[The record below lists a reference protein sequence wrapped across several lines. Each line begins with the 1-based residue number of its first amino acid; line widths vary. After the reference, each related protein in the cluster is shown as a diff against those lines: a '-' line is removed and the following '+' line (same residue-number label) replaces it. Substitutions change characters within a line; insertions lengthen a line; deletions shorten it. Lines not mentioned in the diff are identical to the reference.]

1 MRRHGA
7 VIPRFTVPAAIARLA
22 TAQAATARLAVGLV
36 AIALVAPI
44 AAWTPLHAQDRAT
57 VEKQTSLGETLMAR
71 GRLDEAERAFTAAV
85 RGSARDSLTARVRL
99 GEIHWMRGERAAAM
113 REFDHFIDVY
123 NQRGTRLTSRELT
136 AVGIACRYLGED
148 NPELFKDALKAFDE
162 AIARDTT
169 NLEPRILEAALF
181 LDKYDNA
188 DAQKTIADVL
198 ARNPSEPRALL
209 ALARRQASDGE
220 PGAMDAL
227 RRALE
232 ADPNYV
238 DAHVFMARIRLE
250 AEELKAAT
258 DAANQA
264 LAVDSAYA
272 PALATLAAA
281 RLMANDSAGFAD
293 AERRALARN
302 PHDGDFYATLGEV
315 MARNR
320 FYSRA
325 AAFARQGVERDPKSW
340 RARGVLG
347 VNLLRTGRV
356 ADGRQEL
363 ERAFAGDP
371 YNVQIKNTLDLL
383 DTFKDYT
390 EVRAPHFVFMIEKKD
405 ADLLSLYLREL
416 AAEAYDSLA
425 ARYGYRPAD
434 PVRVELYRSHA
445 DFSVRTMGLPGIGAL
460 GVSFGNVL
468 AMDSPFG
475 REVGEFNWGATF
487 WHELAHAF
495 TLGSSDHRV
504 PRWFSEGLSVFEE
517 RRARSGWGARVTPDF
532 LSAFEGG
539 ALPPPSRLNDGFT
552 RPAYPQQVIHAYYEA
567 SLVCELIARDHGT
580 QALVRMLRAYKEGMS
595 TPEVFRSVLG
605 TTPEQFDS
613 AFDKYMRE
621 RFGDRLAVV
630 EPLRLS
636 GDPSDSRAAARAG
649 DGKFAST
656 MREGAAALRAGRDDE
671 ATRRFQ
677 EAKAM
682 FPEYTGG
689 ESAYWYLSQLALKR
703 GDTTAAIAELKP
715 IVDSND
721 TQYEAH
727 LLLAKLLERRQDVAA
742 SARVLERAM
751 YIAPGTAATHEQLAT
766 MYATLGEWPKAV
778 RERRA
783 VVALAPVDRA
793 EAFYQLALALHRAGD
808 DAGARHAVLRA
819 LEAAPDFERAQKLLL
834 ELHQGAPS
842 GAGRAP

>member
-1 MRRHGA
+1 ML
-7 VIPRFTVPAAIARLA
+7 AAIGQLA
-22 TAQAATARLAVGLV
+22 LGLAATNAV
-36 AIALVAPI
+36 
-44 AAWTPLHAQDRAT
+44 WTPLRAQDRAT
-57 VEKQTSLGETLMAR
+57 IETQTSRGEAFMAR

-148 NPELFKDALKAFDE
+148 NPDLFKDALKAFDE

-169 NLEPRILEAALF
+169 NLEPRILEAELF
-181 LDKYDNA
+181 LDKYNHA
-188 DAQKTIADVL
+188 DAQKAIADVL
-198 ARNPSEPRALL
+198 ARDSSEPRALL
-209 ALARRQASDGE
+209 ALARRRAGDGE

-227 RRALE
+227 RRALK
-232 ADPNYV
+232 ANPDFV
-238 DAHVFMARIRLE
+238 DAHVFMARIRLD
-250 AEELKAAT
+250 AEELTAAT
-258 DAANQA
+258 DAANRA
-264 LAVDSAYA
+264 LAVDAAYG
-272 PALATLAAA
+272 PAIAMLAAA
-281 RLMANDSAGFAD
+281 RLLGNDSTGFAD

-302 PHDGDFYATLGEV
+302 PHDGDFFATLAEV

-325 AAFARQGVERDPKSW
+325 AAFARQGVERNPSSW
-340 RARGVLG
+340 RAHGILG
-347 VNLLRTGRV
+347 LNLLRTGRV
-356 ADGRQEL
+356 ADGRREL
-363 ERAFAGDP
+363 ERAFKGDP

-390 EVRAPHFVFMIEKKD
+390 EVRAPHFVFMIERKD
-405 ADLLSLYLREL
+405 ADLLALYLRDL

-475 REVGEFNWGATF
+475 REVGEFNWGSTF

-517 RRARSGWGARVTPDF
+517 RRARPGWGARVTPDF
-532 LSAFEGG
+532 LAALEGG
-539 ALPPPSRLNDGFT
+539 ALPPASKLNDGFT

-595 TPEVFRSVLG
+595 TPEVFQRVLG
-605 TTPEQFDS
+605 TTPERFDS
-613 AFDKYMRE
+613 AFDSYLRE
-621 RFGDRLAVV
+621 RFGDRLALV
-630 EPLRLS
+630 EPLRLR
-636 GDPSDSRAAARAG
+636 GDPSDVRAAARAG

-656 MREGAAALRAGRDDE
+656 MRQGVAALRAGRDDE
-671 ATRRFQ
+671 AMRRFQ

-682 FPEYTGG
+682 FPEYAAG

-703 GDTTAAIAELKP
+703 ADTTSAIAELRP
-715 IVDSND
+715 IVESND

-727 LLLAKLLERRQDVAA
+727 VLLATLLEHRKDLAGAV
-742 SARVLERAM
+742 RVLEQAM
-751 YIAPGTAATHEQLAT
+751 YVSPGTAATHEQLAA
-766 MYATLGEWPKAV
+766 MYATLGDWPKAV

-793 EAFYQLALALHRAGD
+793 EALYQLALALHEAGD

-834 ELHQGAPS
+834 ELHQSAPA
-842 GAGRAP
+842 GAGRVP

>member
-1 MRRHGA
+1 MA
-7 VIPRFTVPAAIARLA
+7 TVG
-22 TAQAATARLAVGLV
+22 Q
-36 AIALVAPI
+36 IALGLA
-44 AAWTPLHAQDRAT
+44 AMSSAWTPLRAQGGAT
-57 VEKQTSLGETLMAR
+57 IEKQTSLGEALMAR
-71 GRLDEAERAFTAAV
+71 GRLDEAARAFTAAL

-148 NPELFKDALKAFDE
+148 SPELFKDALKAFDE

-169 NLEPRILEAALF
+169 DLEPRILEAELF
-181 LDKYDNA
+181 LDKYNSV
-188 DAQKTIADVL
+188 DAQKTIAEVL

-209 ALARRQASDGE
+209 ALARRRANDGE
-220 PGAMDAL
+220 PGAMEALSRAL
-227 RRALE
+227 R
-232 ADPNYV
+232 ADPDLV
-238 DAHVFMARIRLE
+238 DAHVFMARIRLD
-250 AEELKAAT
+250 AEDLKAAT
-258 DAANQA
+258 DAANRA
-264 LAVDSAYA
+264 LAIDSAYG
-272 PALATLAAA
+272 PALAMLAAA
-281 RLMANDSAGFAD
+281 RLLANDSTGFAD

-302 PHDGDFYATLGEV
+302 PHDGEFYATLGEV

-325 AAFARQGVERDPKSW
+325 AAFARRGVERDPRSW

-347 VNLLRTGRV
+347 LNLLRTGQV
-356 ADGRQEL
+356 ADGQREL
-363 ERAFAGDP
+363 DRAFAGDP
-371 YNVQIKNTLDLL
+371 YDVQIKNTLDLL
-383 DTFKDYT
+383 DTFEDYT
-390 EVRAPHFVFMIEKKD
+390 EVRAPHFVFMIERKD
-405 ADLLSLYLREL
+405 ADLLSLYLSDL
-416 AAEAYDSLA
+416 AGEAYDSLA

-475 REVGEFNWGATF
+475 RKVGEFNWGSTF

-517 RRARSGWGARVTPDF
+517 RRARPGWGGRVTPDF
-532 LSAFEGG
+532 LAALKGG
-539 ALPPPSRLNDGFT
+539 ALPPASRLNDGFT

-567 SLVCELIARDHGT
+567 SLVCELIARYHGP
-580 QALVRMLRAYKEGMS
+580 QALVRMLHAYRNGMS
-595 TPEVFRSVLG
+595 TPEVFQRVLG

-630 EPLRLS
+630 EPLRLR
-636 GDPSDSRAAARAG
+636 GDPSDASAAARAG

-656 MREGAAALRAGRDDE
+656 MRDGISALRVGRDDG
-671 ATRRFQ
+671 AMRLFQ
-677 EAKAM
+677 QAKAM
-682 FPEYTGG
+682 FPEYAAG
-689 ESAYWYLSQLALKR
+689 ESAYWYLGQLALKR
-703 GDTTAAIAELKP
+703 GDTTSAIAELQP
-715 IVDSND
+715 IVDSDD

-727 LLLAKLLERRQDVAA
+727 LLLARLLERRHDLARA
-742 SARVLERAM
+742 ARVLEQAM
-751 YIAPGTAATHEQLAT
+751 YISPGTAATHEQLAA

-793 EAFYQLALALHRAGD
+793 EALYQLALALHGAGD
-808 DAGARHAVLRA
+808 DAGARHAVLQA
-819 LEAAPDFERAQKLLL
+819 LEAAPNFERAQELLL
-834 ELHQGAPS
+834 ELHQGAPT
-842 GAGRAP
+842 GAGRVP

>member
-1 MRRHGA
+1 MRLDGA
-7 VIPRFTVPAAIARLA
+7 VLRRLTMVGAIG
-22 TAQAATARLAVGLV
+22 QLAVCL
-36 AIALVAPI
+36 
-44 AAWTPLHAQDRAT
+44 AAASAVWTPLRAQDRAT
-57 VEKQTSLGETLMAR
+57 IEKQTSLGEALMAR
-71 GRLDEAERAFTAAV
+71 GRLDEAARAFTAAV

-123 NQRGTRLTSRELT
+123 NQRGERLTSRELT
-136 AVGIACRYLGED
+136 AIGIACRYLGED

-169 NLEPRILEAALF
+169 DMEPRILEAELF
-181 LDKYDNA
+181 LDKYNDA
-188 DAQKTIADVL
+188 DAQKAIADVL
-198 ARNPSEPRALL
+198 ARDPNEPRALL
-209 ALARRQASDGE
+209 ALARRLANDGE

-227 RRALE
+227 GRALKVE
-232 ADPNYV
+232 PNLV
-238 DAHVFMARIRLE
+238 DAHVFMARIRLD
-250 AEELKAAT
+250 AEDLKAAT
-258 DAANQA
+258 DAANRA
-264 LAVDSAYA
+264 LAVDSAYG
-272 PALATLAAA
+272 PALAALAAA
-281 RLMANDSAGFAD
+281 RLLADDSTGFAG

-302 PHDGDFYATLGEV
+302 PHDGEFYATLGEV

-347 VNLLRTGRV
+347 LNLLRTGQV
-356 ADGRQEL
+356 ADGRREL

-371 YNVQIKNTLDLL
+371 YDVQIKNTLDLL

-390 EVRAPHFVFMIEKKD
+390 EVRAPHFVFMIDRKD
-405 ADLLSLYLREL
+405 ADLLSLYLRDL

-434 PVRVELYRSHA
+434 PVRVEIYRSHA

-475 REVGEFNWGATF
+475 RKVGDFNWGSTF

-504 PRWFSEGLSVFEE
+504 PRWYSEGLSVFEE
-517 RRARSGWGARVTPDF
+517 RRARPGWGARVTPDF
-532 LSAFEGG
+532 LAAFKGG

-613 AFDKYMRE
+613 AFDAYMRQ
-621 RFGDRLAVV
+621 RFGGRLAVV
-630 EPLRLS
+630 EPLRLR
-636 GDPSDSRAAARAG
+636 GDPADANAAARAG

-656 MREGAAALRAGRDDE
+656 MRDGIAALRAGRETE

-682 FPEYTGG
+682 FPEYTAG
-689 ESAYWYLSQLALKR
+689 ESAYWYLGQLALKR
-703 GDTTAAIAELKP
+703 ADTTTAIAELKS
-715 IVDSND
+715 IVESND

-727 LLLAKLLERRQDVAA
+727 LLLARLLESRRDIAGAA
-742 SARVLERAM
+742 GVLERAM
-751 YIAPGTAATHEQLAT
+751 YIAPGTAATHERLAA

-783 VVALAPVDRA
+783 VVALSPVDRA
-793 EAFYQLALALHRAGD
+793 EAFYQLALALHGAGD

-834 ELHQGAPS
+834 ELHQSAPA
-842 GAGRAP
+842 GAGRVP

>member
-1 MRRHGA
+1 MRSLIE
-7 VIPRFTVPAAIARLA
+7 VAIVGQIALGL
-22 TAQAATARLAVGLV
+22 AATS
-36 AIALVAPI
+36 
-44 AAWTPLHAQDRAT
+44 AAWTPLGAQDRAAI
-57 VEKQTSLGETLMAR
+57 EKQTSLGESLMAR
-71 GRLDEAERAFTAAV
+71 GRLDEAALAFTAAV

-136 AVGIACRYLGED
+136 AVGVACRYLGED

-169 NLEPRILEAALF
+169 DLEPRILEAELF
-181 LDKYDNA
+181 LDKYNSA

-209 ALARRQASDGE
+209 ALARRRANDGE
-220 PGAMDAL
+220 PGAMEAL
-227 RRALE
+227 SRALQ
-232 ADPNYV
+232 ADPQLV
-238 DAHVFMARIRLE
+238 DAHVFMARIRLD
-250 AEELKAAT
+250 AEDLKAAT
-258 DAANQA
+258 DAANRA
-264 LAVDSAYA
+264 LDIDSAYG
-272 PALATLAAA
+272 PALAMLAAA
-281 RLMANDSAGFAD
+281 RLLANDSAGFAG

-302 PHDGDFYATLGEV
+302 AHDGEFYATLGEV

-325 AAFARQGVERDPKSW
+325 AAFARRGVERDPKSW
-340 RARGVLG
+340 RAHAVLG
-347 VNLLRTGRV
+347 LNLLRTGQV
-356 ADGRQEL
+356 ADGRREL

-371 YNVQIKNTLDLL
+371 YDVQIKNTLDLL
-383 DTFKDYT
+383 DTFKGYT
-390 EVRAPHFVFMIEKKD
+390 EVRAPHFVFMVERKD
-405 ADLLSLYLREL
+405 ADLLSLYLRDL
-416 AAEAYDSLA
+416 AAESYDSLA

-475 REVGEFNWGATF
+475 RKVGEFNWGSTF

-517 RRARSGWGARVTPDF
+517 RRARPGWGGRVTPDF
-532 LSAFEGG
+532 LAALKGG
-539 ALPPPSRLNDGFT
+539 ALPPASRLNDGFT

-567 SLVCELIARDHGT
+567 SLVCELIARDHGV
-580 QALVRMLRAYKEGMS
+580 QALVRMLRAYKNGMS
-595 TPEVFRSVLG
+595 TPQVFQRVLG

-621 RFGDRLAVV
+621 RFGARLAVV
-630 EPLRLS
+630 EPLRLR
-636 GDPSDSRAAARAG
+636 GDPSDASAAARAG

-656 MREGAAALRAGRDDE
+656 MRDGIAALRAGRDDD
-671 ATRRFQ
+671 AARRFQ

-682 FPEYTGG
+682 FPEYTAG
-689 ESAYWYLSQLALKR
+689 ESAYWYLGQLALKR
-703 GDTTAAIAELKP
+703 GDTTAAIAELQP
-715 IVDSND
+715 IVDSDD
-721 TQYEAH
+721 TQYDAH
-727 LLLAKLLERRQDVAA
+727 LLLAGLLERRHDLAGA
-742 SARVLERAM
+742 ARVLEQAM
-751 YIAPGTAATHEQLAT
+751 YISPGTAATHEQLAA

-793 EAFYQLALALHRAGD
+793 EALYQLALALHRAGD
-808 DAGARHAVLRA
+808 DAGARHAVLQA
-819 LEAAPDFERAQKLLL
+819 LEAAPNFERAQELLL
-834 ELHQGAPS
+834 ELHQGAPT
-842 GAGRAP
+842 GAGRVP

>member
-1 MRRHGA
+1 MRTLIEMA
-7 VIPRFTVPAAIARLA
+7 
-22 TAQAATARLAVGLV
+22 AVGHL
-36 AIALVAPI
+36 ALGLSATS
-44 AAWTPLHAQDRAT
+44 AAWSPLRAQDRAT
-57 VEKQTSLGETLMAR
+57 IEKQTSIGEALMAR
-71 GRLDEAERAFTAAV
+71 GRLDEAARAFTAAV

-99 GEIHWMRGERAAAM
+99 GQLHWMRGERAAAM

-136 AVGIACRYLGED
+136 AVGIACRYLGVD
-148 NPELFKDALKAFDE
+148 SPERFKDALQALDE
-162 AIARDTT
+162 ALAPDTT
-169 NLEPRILEAALF
+169 DLEPRLLEAELF
-181 LDKYDNA
+181 LDKYNSVE
-188 DAQKTIADVL
+188 AQKTIADVL

-209 ALARRQASDGE
+209 ALARRRANDGE
-220 PGAMDAL
+220 PGAMEAL
-227 RRALE
+227 SRALE
-232 ADPNYV
+232 ADPDLV
-238 DAHVFMARIRLE
+238 DAHVFMARIRLD
-250 AEELKAAT
+250 AEDLRAAT
-258 DAANQA
+258 DAANRA
-264 LAVDSAYA
+264 LAIDSAYG

-281 RLMANDSAGFAD
+281 RLLANDSAGFAG

-302 PHDGDFYATLGEV
+302 PHDGEFYATLGEV

-325 AAFARQGVERDPKSW
+325 AAFARQGVERDPRSW
-340 RARGVLG
+340 RAHGVFGL
-347 VNLLRTGRV
+347 NLLRTGQV
-356 ADGRQEL
+356 TEGRREL

-371 YNVQIKNTLDLL
+371 YDVQIKNTLDLL

-390 EVRAPHFVFMIEKKD
+390 EVRAPHYVFMIEKKD

-468 AMDSPFG
+468 AMDSPFA
-475 REVGEFNWGATF
+475 RKVGEFNWGSTF

-517 RRARSGWGARVTPDF
+517 RRARPGWGGRITPDF
-532 LSAFEGG
+532 LAALKGG
-539 ALPPPSRLNDGFT
+539 ALPPASRLNDGFT

-580 QALVRMLRAYKEGMS
+580 QALVRMLHAFKNGMS

-605 TTPEQFDS
+605 TTTEQFDS

-621 RFGDRLAVV
+621 RFGVRLAVV
-630 EPLRLS
+630 EPLRLR
-636 GDPSDSRAAARAG
+636 GDPSDASAAARAG

-656 MREGAAALRAGRDDE
+656 MRAGVAALRAGREDE
-671 ATRRFQ
+671 AARRFR
-677 EAKAM
+677 EAKVM
-682 FPEYTGG
+682 FPEYTAG
-689 ESAYWYLSQLALKR
+689 ESAYWYLGQLALEA
-703 GDTTAAIAELKP
+703 GDTTAAIAELQP

-727 LLLAKLLERRQDVAA
+727 LLLAKLLERRHELAGA
-742 SARVLERAM
+742 ARVLEQAM
-751 YIAPGTAATHEQLAT
+751 YISPGTAATHEQLAA
-766 MYATLGEWPKAV
+766 MYATLGEWQRAV

-793 EAFYQLALALHRAGD
+793 EALYQLALALHRAGD
-808 DAGARHAVLRA
+808 DAGARHAVLQA
-819 LEAAPDFERAQKLLL
+819 LEAAPNFERAQELLL
-834 ELHQGAPS
+834 ELHQGAPT
-842 GAGRAP
+842 GAGRVP

>member
-1 MRRHGA
+1 
-7 VIPRFTVPAAIARLA
+7 VPAAIA
-22 TAQAATARLAVGLV
+22 QLAVGLV
-36 AIALVAPI
+36 ATS
-44 AAWTPLHAQDRAT
+44 AAWTPLGAQDRAT
-57 VEKQTSLGETLMAR
+57 IDRQTSLGEALMAR

-123 NQRGTRLTSRELT
+123 NERGARLTSRELT
-136 AVGIACRYLGED
+136 AVGIACRYLGERD
-148 NPELFKDALKAFDE
+148 PELFKDALKAFDE

-169 NLEPRILEAALF
+169 DLEPRILEAELF
-181 LDKYDNA
+181 LDKYNSA
-188 DAQKTIADVL
+188 DAQRAIADEL
-198 ARNPSEPRALL
+198 ARDPAEPHALL
-209 ALARRQASDGE
+209 ALARRRANDGE

-232 ADPNYV
+232 ADPHLV
-238 DAHVFMARIRLE
+238 DAHVFMARIRLD
-250 AEELKAAT
+250 AEDLQAAT
-258 DAANQA
+258 DAANRA
-264 LAVDSAYA
+264 LAVDSAYG
-272 PALATLAAA
+272 PALAMLAAA
-281 RLMANDSAGFAD
+281 RLLANDSAGFAA
-293 AERRALARN
+293 AERRSLARN
-302 PHDGDFYATLGEV
+302 PHDGDFFATLGEV

-325 AAFARQGVERDPKSW
+325 AAFARQGVARDSMSW

-347 VNLLRTGRV
+347 LNLLRTGRLSE
-356 ADGRQEL
+356 GRREL

-371 YNVQIKNTLDLL
+371 YNVQIKNTLDLI
-383 DTFKDYT
+383 DTFSDYT
-390 EVRAPHFVFMIEKKD
+390 EVRAPHFLFMIERKD
-405 ADLLSLYLREL
+405 ADLLALYLRDL

-475 REVGEFNWGATF
+475 RKVGEFNWGSTF

-517 RRARSGWGARVTPDF
+517 RRARPGWGARVTPDF
-532 LSAFEGG
+532 LAALEGG
-539 ALPPPSRLNDGFT
+539 ALPPASRLNDGFT
-552 RPAYPQQVIHAYYEA
+552 RPAYPQQIIHAYYEA

-580 QALVRMLRAYKEGMS
+580 QALVRMLRAYRDGMS
-595 TPEVFRSVLG
+595 TPEVFRRVLG
-605 TTPEQFDS
+605 TTLERFDS
-613 AFDKYMRE
+613 AFDDYMRE
-621 RFGDRLAVV
+621 RFGNRFAIV
-630 EPLRLS
+630 EPLRLR
-636 GDPSDSRAAARAG
+636 GDPADATAAAHAG

-656 MREGAAALRAGRDDE
+656 MRDGVAALRAGRDDE

-677 EAKAM
+677 QAKAM
-682 FPEYTGG
+682 FPEYAAG

-703 GDTTAAIAELKP
+703 GDTTAAIAELKS
-715 IVDSND
+715 IVDSD
-721 TQYEAH
+721 DSQYEAH
-727 LLLAKLLERRQDVAA
+727 LLLATLLERRRDLAGA
-742 SARVLERAM
+742 ARVLELAM
-751 YIAPGTAATHEQLAT
+751 YIAPGSAATHEHLAA

-808 DAGARHAVLRA
+808 DAGARHAVLQA

-834 ELHQGAPS
+834 ELHQSAPA
-842 GAGRAP
+842 GAGRVP

>member
-1 MRRHGA
+1 MRSLIE
-7 VIPRFTVPAAIARLA
+7 VAIVGQIALGL
-22 TAQAATARLAVGLV
+22 AATS
-36 AIALVAPI
+36 
-44 AAWTPLHAQDRAT
+44 AAWTPLGAQDRAAI
-57 VEKQTSLGETLMAR
+57 EKQTSLGESLMAR
-71 GRLDEAERAFTAAV
+71 GRLDEAALAFTAAV

-123 NQRGTRLTSRELT
+123 NQRGTRLTSRELS
-136 AVGIACRYLGED
+136 AVGVACRYLGED

-169 NLEPRILEAALF
+169 DLEPRILEAELF
-181 LDKYDNA
+181 LDKYNSA

-209 ALARRQASDGE
+209 ALARRRANDGE
-220 PGAMDAL
+220 PGAMEAL
-227 RRALE
+227 SRALQ
-232 ADPNYV
+232 ADPQLV
-238 DAHVFMARIRLE
+238 DAHVFMARIRLD
-250 AEELKAAT
+250 AEDLKAAT
-258 DAANQA
+258 DAANRA
-264 LAVDSAYA
+264 LDIDSAYG
-272 PALATLAAA
+272 PALAMLAAA
-281 RLMANDSAGFAD
+281 RLLANDSAGFAG

-302 PHDGDFYATLGEV
+302 AHDGEFYATLGEV

-325 AAFARQGVERDPKSW
+325 AAFARRGVERDPKSW
-340 RARGVLG
+340 RAHAVLG
-347 VNLLRTGRV
+347 LNLLRTGQV
-356 ADGRQEL
+356 ADGRREL

-371 YNVQIKNTLDLL
+371 YDVQIKNTLDLL
-383 DTFKDYT
+383 DTFKGYT
-390 EVRAPHFVFMIEKKD
+390 EVRAPHFVFMVERKD
-405 ADLLSLYLREL
+405 ADLLSLYLRDL
-416 AAEAYDSLA
+416 AAESYDSLA

-475 REVGEFNWGATF
+475 RKVGEFNWGSTF

-517 RRARSGWGARVTPDF
+517 RRARPGWGGRVTPDF
-532 LSAFEGG
+532 LAALKGG
-539 ALPPPSRLNDGFT
+539 ALPPASRLNDGFT

-567 SLVCELIARDHGT
+567 SLVCELIARDHGV
-580 QALVRMLRAYKEGMS
+580 QALVRMLRAYKNGMS
-595 TPEVFRSVLG
+595 TPQVFQRVLG

-621 RFGDRLAVV
+621 RFGARLAVV
-630 EPLRLS
+630 EPLRLR
-636 GDPSDSRAAARAG
+636 GDPSDASAAARAG

-656 MREGAAALRAGRDDE
+656 MRDGIAALRAGRDDD
-671 ATRRFQ
+671 AARRFQ

-682 FPEYTGG
+682 FPEYTAG
-689 ESAYWYLSQLALKR
+689 ESAYWYLGQLALKR
-703 GDTTAAIAELKP
+703 GDTTAAIAELQP
-715 IVDSND
+715 IVDSDD
-721 TQYEAH
+721 TQYDAH
-727 LLLAKLLERRQDVAA
+727 LLLAGLLERRHDLAGA
-742 SARVLERAM
+742 ARVLEQAM
-751 YIAPGTAATHEQLAT
+751 YISPGTAATHEQLAA

-793 EAFYQLALALHRAGD
+793 EALYQLALALHRAGD
-808 DAGARHAVLRA
+808 DAGARHAVLQA
-819 LEAAPDFERAQKLLL
+819 LEAAPNFERAQELLL
-834 ELHQGAPS
+834 ELHQGAPT
-842 GAGRAP
+842 GAGRVP